1 MFAGVKVESSREA
14 TEAAEGKW
22 YSSTITDDD
31 GDHDGGGAT
40 RRHISP
46 LKSRPE
52 VARVTLDSR
61 NSCSIV
67 GEDNGGVCPDR
78 ERLKT

>member
-1 MFAGVKVESSREA
+1 MLQRRGSMLAGVKVESSREA

-40 RRHISP
+40 RTYIYP
-46 LKSRPE
+46 P
-52 VARVTLDSR
+52 
-61 NSCSIV
+61 
-67 GEDNGGVCPDR
+67 
-78 ERLKT
+78 

>member
-1 MFAGVKVESSREA
+1 MRDGRPRGEEVLQRRGSMFAGVKVESSREA

-40 RRHISP
+40 RMYTYP
-46 LKSRPE
+46 P
-52 VARVTLDSR
+52 
-61 NSCSIV
+61 
-67 GEDNGGVCPDR
+67 
-78 ERLKT
+78 